1 MGTRLPVARYSRAT
15 PLLCETAAKLNQGT
29 PDGTVDFVT
38 SGRPQSGKD
47 GFMQAIW
54 FTLISFVFFTGL
66 VAVLTWLATRGEDL
80 KTQKGYFLAGRSLTF
95 PVIAGSLLLTNLSTE
110 QMVGLNGDA
119 FTAGLSVMVWEVV
132 AVVALVAMALFFLPR
147 FLKSGIATVPQLL
160 EIRFDSTTQIICNL
174 IFLIAYMTI
183 LLPII
188 LYTGAQ
194 GMASILNLP
203 ELTGIQNET
212 TLLWLSV
219 WMIGLIGSGYALLG
233 GLRSTAFSDM
243 LNGIG
248 LLVGGFLITFLGLK
262 LIGGDAGFLGGLK
275 TLSTEIPDRL
285 NSIGGPSDPVP
296 LWNIFTGVLIINIFY
311 WCTNQQII
319 QRTLAASNLA
329 EGQKG
334 VLLTGLLKLLGP
346 IYLVLPGI
354 IAYYVFVVQRGQ
366 DVKSV
371 LAYGTLVRE
380 VLPWWLTGFF
390 AAVLVGAIL
399 SSYNSALNS
408 TCTLF
413 SLGIYK
419 RLWKPQ
425 ASEIEVVRSGKYF
438 GCLIA
443 VISMV
448 VAPLLA
454 GQDSIFT
461 YLQTMNGIY
470 NIPICAVVIVGL
482 LSKRTPA
489 IAAKIALVGGVVII
503 ALGVLAFPDQVTRI
517 FSGQWHFFGVVFV
530 LLVAIMLFFAYAFPR
545 PTPWVHVDSG
555 EVDLHPWKYVVPC
568 GIALLVLVVLIYA
581 CFADFSVLNESV
593 DVVATPE
600 SAEAVVPLQ

>member
-219 WMIGLIGSGYALLG
+219 WGIGLIGSGYGRRLFRICSTGSGCWWADSLS
-233 GLRSTAFSDM
+233 RSS
-243 LNGIG
+243 G
-248 LLVGGFLITFLGLK
+248 
-262 LIGGDAGFLGGLK
+262 
-275 TLSTEIPDRL
+275 
-285 NSIGGPSDPVP
+285 
-296 LWNIFTGVLIINIFY
+296 
-311 WCTNQQII
+311 
-319 QRTLAASNLA
+319 SN
-329 EGQKG
+329 
-334 VLLTGLLKLLGP
+334 
-346 IYLVLPGI
+346 
-354 IAYYVFVVQRGQ
+354 
-366 DVKSV
+366 
-371 LAYGTLVRE
+371 
-380 VLPWWLTGFF
+380 
-390 AAVLVGAIL
+390 
-399 SSYNSALNS
+399 
-408 TCTLF
+408 
-413 SLGIYK
+413 
-419 RLWKPQ
+419 
-425 ASEIEVVRSGKYF
+425 
-438 GCLIA
+438 
-443 VISMV
+443 
-448 VAPLLA
+448 
-454 GQDSIFT
+454 
-461 YLQTMNGIY
+461 
-470 NIPICAVVIVGL
+470 
-482 LSKRTPA
+482 
-489 IAAKIALVGGVVII
+489 
-503 ALGVLAFPDQVTRI
+503 
-517 FSGQWHFFGVVFV
+517 
-530 LLVAIMLFFAYAFPR
+530 
-545 PTPWVHVDSG
+545 
-555 EVDLHPWKYVVPC
+555 
-568 GIALLVLVVLIYA
+568 
-581 CFADFSVLNESV
+581 
-593 DVVATPE
+593 
-600 SAEAVVPLQ
+600 